1 MGQTRGMTVRDLVS
15 DLFAEHLDRL
25 TAHPVRLQTLVALLE
40 DLEIAEPT
48 TRVAM
53 AGLRREGLFT
63 ASRSGRETL
72 YTPTDRL
79 RAVRERRQERLDQR
93 LLPWDGR
100 WRMVIYT
107 VPETDRAT
115 RERVRR
121 TLGRHGFGMLAPAT
135 WISPQE
141 AALDEVRAE
150 LATEPIARLDVLRA
164 TMADADMPSTDFEL
178 AHRCWDLDALAA
190 GWRELT
196 ASFRGQLAA
205 PCPSGAEAL
214 RAHLRSLRAFR
225 VMVGSDPFLPP
236 ELKATDWPGQDAC
249 DTWTELS
256 ARLADPA
263 REHVGA
269 RLAEDVG
276 EVVAPRAQQDSPS
289 LI

>member
-1 MGQTRGMTVRDLVS
+1 MTVRELVS
-15 DLFAEHLDRL
+15 DLFAEHVDRL
-25 TAHPVRLQTLVALLE
+25 TTRPVRLQTLVALLE
-40 DLEIAEPT
+40 DLEVAEPT

-53 AGLRREGLFT
+53 AGLRREGLFA

-141 AALDEVRAE
+141 ASLDEVRAE
-150 LATEPIARLDVLRA
+150 LATEPVARLDVLRA
-164 TMADADMPSTDFEL
+164 QMADADMPSTDLEL
-178 AHRCWDLDALAA
+178 AQRCWDLDALAA

-196 ASFRGQLAA
+196 GSFREQLAG
-205 PCPSGAEAL
+205 PCPSGPAAL
-214 RAHLRSLRAFR
+214 RAHLRSLQAFR
-225 VMVGSDPFLPP
+225 LMVGGDPFLPP
-236 ELKATDWPGQDAC
+236 ELRPADWPGQDAC
-249 DTWTELS
+249 DTWSELS
-256 ARLADPA
+256 SRLADPA
-263 REHVGA
+263 REHVA
-269 RLAEDVG
+269 TRLAEDVG
-276 EVVAPRAQQDSPS
+276 EVVLAPRAQQDASS